1 MTSHGDRNSTYNDGY
16 SSKERDRDLSLDG
29 QSAQNIYMG
38 NVKNAH
44 RGREDSEAK
53 ENNYFI
59 ASNTDKDRVSIGF
72 DQSNFENQVNPPSI
86 NQMSPR
92 MRNQEGTEIPNIQRM
107 NVMNFLDRKQKNDR
121 SDRDKSSDSRF
132 LAPINQEY
140 QKVIN
145 RQGSKKLIQGSHLM
159 NMGHPSMAG
168 QQVNQFP
175 SNKMNFV
182 KNAKPVNSGYEYDI
196 NLPQPRRSTAND
208 GIGSNSGSVVG
219 NPHI

>member
-72 DQSNFENQVNPPSI
+72 DQSNFEN
-86 NQMSPR
+86 
-92 MRNQEGTEIPNIQRM
+92 
-107 NVMNFLDRKQKNDR
+107 
-121 SDRDKSSDSRF
+121 
-132 LAPINQEY
+132 
-140 QKVIN
+140 
-145 RQGSKKLIQGSHLM
+145 
-159 NMGHPSMAG
+159 
-168 QQVNQFP
+168 
-175 SNKMNFV
+175 
-182 KNAKPVNSGYEYDI
+182 
-196 NLPQPRRSTAND
+196 
-208 GIGSNSGSVVG
+208 
-219 NPHI
+219 